1 MTPLPPGP
9 MDLSFTE
16 VGKAEG
22 ETGLSWGLVE
32 NGSLIFGLSKSEK
45 QNSRIQA
52 EDLNL
57 EAGTID
63 TQYKEIGG
71 NVDPAL
77 SATRSIFWE

>member
-45 QNSRIQA
+45 
-52 EDLNL
+52 
-57 EAGTID
+57 
-63 TQYKEIGG
+63 
-71 NVDPAL
+71 
-77 SATRSIFWE
+77 